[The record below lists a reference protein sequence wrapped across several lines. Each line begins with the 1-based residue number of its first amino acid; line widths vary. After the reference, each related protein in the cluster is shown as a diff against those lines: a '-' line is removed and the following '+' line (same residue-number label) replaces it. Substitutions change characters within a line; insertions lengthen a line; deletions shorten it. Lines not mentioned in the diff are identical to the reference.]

1 MPATNS
7 ACSITYRPVTPR
19 NVGTSDR
26 PARTMLP
33 EVTTTTAGMRV
44 TSDRIMNAAS
54 SPTLYRPHTVSTK
67 PVTSRLSN
75 PNGSNT
81 FQDRFSSWSSRN
93 GGYVHR
99 IHIRKNTRA
108 NILVRN
114 HTSEGKTCDN
124 SARVPKNITRL
135 SRSPSTASIKIGRTS
150 NVWRRPVVRITAATT
165 RQPSVTSSHIY
176 GCRCGSVQPP
186 KNMIVAT
193 AAIPNISPYSPS
205 WNRANRMPVY
215 SAKYPA
221 TSSDSASGKSN
232 GTRLTSAVA
241 AVRKVRLAR
250 IPNGSPTHPVAEL
263 AKRDDDPVQQ
273 GGHGDDD
280 GGHVEDE
287 RVGVARRDVFL
298 LQQLDGVGNGL
309 QQPLRSNVLGAQ
321 PRLDPPAD
329 LALQIDAEHRGH
341 NGEEREDHHGQADGF
356 EQFDQPGH
364 LRNLVYESVRLGR
377 RSHPLQRAL
386 TPRIREPHE

>member
-1 MPATNS
+1 MSTWMPATNS
-7 ACSITYRPVTPR
+7 ACSMTYRPVTPR

-26 PARTMLP
+26 AARTMLL

-54 SPTLYRPHTVSTK
+54 SPTAYRPHTVSTK
-67 PVTSRLSN
+67 PVASRLSN

-81 FQDRFSSWSSRN
+81 FQDRVSSWSSRSR
-93 GGYVHR
+93 GYVHR

-114 HTSEGKTCDN
+114 HTSDGKTCD
-124 SARVPKNITRL
+124 SPARVPKNITRL
-135 SRSPSTASIKIGRTS
+135 SRSPSPASIKIGRTS
-150 NVWRRPVVRITAATT
+150 RVWRRPVVRITAATT

-186 KNMIVAT
+186 KNIIVAT
-193 AAIPNISPYSPS
+193 AAIPNISPYSPN

-250 IPNGSPTHPVAEL
+250 SPNGSPNHPIGEGSLNINQLPCLTCASTMPTVDRAPATIAAHRMPRASGISSRIICEAERSPPKS
-263 AKRDDDPVQQ
+263 AY
-273 GGHGDDD
+273 
-280 GGHVEDE
+280 
-287 RVGVARRDVFL
+287 L
-298 LQQLDGVGNGL
+298 LLLD
-309 QQPLRSNVLGAQ
+309 Q
-321 PRLDPPAD
+321 PPA
-329 LALQIDAEHRGH
+329 
-341 NGEEREDHHGQADGF
+341 
-356 EQFDQPGH
+356 
-364 LRNLVYESVRLGR
+364 
-377 RSHPLQRAL
+377 
-386 TPRIREPHE
+386 